1 MANIEAVFQ
10 TTKETLSGDRT
21 VLVADDDPIF
31 RRLLQKRL
39 QDWGYKVI
47 AVDNG
52 EKAWE
57 ALQQPGTPPSL
68 SSSWIGSC
76 RESTGIE
83 ICRRIRGKQQPSYPI
98 HPADLR

>member
-1 MANIEAVFQ
+1 MDNAEAVFP
-10 TTKETLSGDRT
+10 TKKEALPGDRT

-57 ALQQPGTPPSL
+57 ALQHAPRPGL
-68 SSSWIGSC
+68 LVEVGD
-76 RESTGIE
+76 
-83 ICRRIRGKQQPSYPI
+83 RGRGPVLFQS
-98 HPADLR
+98 R